1 MNVTFSDHLA
11 RLMAERCWK
20 AADLARESGLS
31 HVAIG
36 NYLKGRV
43 PKYAEASRIAAVFG
57 ISPDYLLNPALYA
70 SPLKIAA
77 QIAESATGGAKDRQ
91 RIFEAAERALS
102 ASMLPNDGTSAQNEA
117 GTLQGAGVVDWRT
130 RALSAEK
137 QLAKIKATLKKTVEE
152 IEPPS
157 KT

>member
-43 PKYAEASRIAAVFG
+43 PKYLEASKIAAVFG
-57 ISPDYLLNPALYA
+57 ISPDYLLNPALYS

-77 QIAESATGGAKDRQ
+77 QIAESATGTAKERQ

-102 ASMLPNDGTSAQNEA
+102 ASMLPPDESAAETDS
-117 GTLQGAGVVDWRT
+117 GRLQGAGVVDWRT
-130 RALSAEK
+130 RALAAEK